1 MSAWLSCS
9 WSYQRHPDSRMQ
21 QEQTCKPRGQTA
33 ASRRPLLTSA
43 NSLRASTSAA
53 VCTAARRRADSINAR
68 STPAI
73 PGSSAVSPRRR
84 LPARASGWS
93 CGDTE
98 AEPVDTLDDVER
110 LGLRRASGA
119 TDNQFGTKSAKAFAR
134 QHTRSTR
141 IAPMLIADSVARR
154 GRLAG
159 APLFAPA
166 GATVP
171 STLRAAAPASIC
183 ATTSLS
189 CLSCWKSA
197 CRYDVPCPDEQ
208 AGMK

>member
-1 MSAWLSCS
+1 MSCS

-119 TDNQFGTKSAKAFAR
+119 TDNHSAPSQQR
-134 QHTRSTR
+134 HL
-141 IAPMLIADSVARR
+141 P
-154 GRLAG
+154 G
-159 APLFAPA
+159 
-166 GATVP
+166 
-171 STLRAAAPASIC
+171 STLAAPASHQC
-183 ATTSLS
+183 LLPTPWHGEVGLREPHSLPPLAQQCHPHYGRPHQRPSAQQHRLVVCPAGSQPVATTYRAPTS
-189 CLSCWKSA
+189 K
-197 CRYDVPCPDEQ
+197 Q
-208 AGMK
+208 G